1 MQEKKT
7 TYRHEPQS
15 VVPSDSDDGGL
26 VVVYRTRSLIM
37 IIINKID

>member
-7 TYRHEPQS
+7 TYRHEPPS
-15 VVPSDSDDGGL
+15 VVPSDSGDGL
-26 VVVYRTRSLIM
+26 VVVYRTRSLIV